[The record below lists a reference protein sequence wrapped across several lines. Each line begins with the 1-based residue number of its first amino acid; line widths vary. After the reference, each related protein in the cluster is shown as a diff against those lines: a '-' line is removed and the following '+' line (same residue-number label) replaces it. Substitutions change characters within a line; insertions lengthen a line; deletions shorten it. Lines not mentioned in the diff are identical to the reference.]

1 MCISNIGVGEGVQR
15 RKRFVKYCGEA
26 LWTHG
31 ISNPNDAWKVYNK
44 MATGQSCTDE
54 R

>member
-15 RKRFVKYCGEA
+15 RRRFVKYFGEA
-26 LWTHG
+26 LWAHG
-31 ISNPNDAWKVYNK
+31 ISNPNDAWKAYNK
-44 MATGQSCTDE
+44 MTTGQSCTDE